1 MTPKTL
7 TKERQ
12 EKFIDAIQ
20 SSQIHYYARLYLE
33 HAGNTS
39 EYVENTLNECR
50 EILSKELVN
59 ASLSRSEIQAEYK
72 HPIDKMDTWLEF
84 EKPAQRLKDAQIE
97 FETQLGFNPAWS
109 KPDWEKQNK
118 KIADLLD
125 KDPNVLKDFALW
137 RKGEGKYQG
146 LTNASM
152 AKTATFFMDVAY
164 PTFLASVAMSGN
176 SNTPKNQNSRNLND

>member
-1 MTPKTL
+1 MEKTMTQTL
-7 TKERQ
+7 RRERIQ
-12 EKFIDAIQ
+12 KFGEVCVKFDVTFYPSPSTTAEFDELMQ
-20 SSQIHYYARLYLE
+20 KFLE
-33 HAGNTS
+33 A
-39 EYVENTLNECR
+39 LAD
-50 EILSKELVN
+50 
-59 ASLSRSEIQAEYK
+59 ASLSRSEIAGEYK

-84 EKPAQRLKDAQIE
+84 EKPAQRLKNAQIE

-164 PTFLASVAMSGN
+164 PTFLASVAMSGS
-176 SNTPKNQNSRNLND
+176 SNTPIATQDKEKGFYV